1 MLLLFLN
8 RDTEYKGLQLS
19 LDQVTSTKPSFTY
32 NSPSNP
38 VSENRRVGKSR
49 VSRTKTKTRL
59 SPYSQV
65 GVTAMVMVYWKL

>member
-1 MLLLFLN
+1 MLLSFPN

-65 GVTAMVMVYWKL
+65 SITVMPSI